1 MERSEGVGGG
11 LRAGEARHRD
21 AWGIEF
27 SRIVAF
33 SDSVFAIAITLL
45 VLQINIPA
53 HPPAGDTL
61 FDEILDTHRD
71 FIAYGIS
78 FAVLGKLWLNHRFFA
93 AVERFDPVLMGLNLL
108 YLAWVVLVPFTSE
121 VLGDYGDDATG
132 VILYAAIMA
141 AVTITFQVQIVY
153 AYRKEM
159 IRPELRE
166 YERRYVGAANLAVAA
181 VFLSIPV
188 ALVSPLA
195 ATVMWLLVFVAGGQ
209 AVRWARARAERPRC
223 HPEDAEE
230 GLERLAREVHGCRRC
245 PRLVAWRR
253 RWRRTRRAASVA
265 SATGGARC
273 RGSNPRARIVL
284 VGLARRPTAPIAP
297 GACSPATARASGCT
311 PRFTARAL
319 EPCGLRRRRD
329 DGLRLRGAT

>member
-11 LRAGEARHRD
+11 LPAGEARHRD
-21 AWGIEF
+21 TWGLEF

-33 SDSVFAIAITLL
+33 SDGVFAIAITLL
-45 VLQINIPA
+45 VLQINIPG
-53 HPPAGDTL
+53 HLPAGETL
-61 FDEILDTHRD
+61 FDEILDQHRD

-78 FAVLGKLWLNHRFFA
+78 FAVLGKLWLSHHRLFA

-121 VLGDYGDDATG
+121 VLGDYGDDSTG

-166 YERRYVGAANLAVAA
+166 YERQYGGTANFAVAA
-181 VFLSIPV
+181 VFLLSIPV

-195 ATVMWLLVFVAGGQ
+195 ATVMWLLVFVAGGW
-209 AVRWARARAERPRC
+209 AVRWARARA
-223 HPEDAEE
+223 
-230 GLERLAREVHGCRRC
+230 
-245 PRLVAWRR
+245 
-253 RWRRTRRAASVA
+253 
-265 SATGGARC
+265 
-273 RGSNPRARIVL
+273 
-284 VGLARRPTAPIAP
+284 
-297 GACSPATARASGCT
+297 
-311 PRFTARAL
+311 
-319 EPCGLRRRRD
+319 
-329 DGLRLRGAT
+329 